1 MATISYCET
10 LDTYTGNL
18 KPVHVVQINPLGP
31 GTKKPGLLAG
41 FLRIQS
47 IVEL

>member
-31 GTKKPGLLAG
+31 GTKKPGLFWPG
-41 FLRIQS
+41 F
-47 IVEL
+47 